1 MATKTWDEL
10 QQWGVSVAGSDLLP
24 KLEGGDV
31 DWVAIGSVGLVGVLA
46 LVAGALLYARRDTE
60 FVRNFFPPSPCHSD
74 ILLGFRAAPTP
85 TSRHHRQPPTNTV
98 PSKPQCDRRV
108 LGTVEC
114 PYCSSKD
121 DLCLGK
127 G

>member
-60 FVRNFFPPSPCHSD
+60 FVRNFFRRLRV
-74 ILLGFRAAPTP
+74 ILTYCLAFAQ
-85 TSRHHRQPPTNTV
+85 RQPPPAATTDNHPPI
-98 PSKPQCDRRV
+98 PSPPNRNVTDEFRV
-108 LGTVEC
+108 QWNARIAQARMTYV
-114 PYCSSKD
+114 
-121 DLCLGK
+121 
-127 G
+127 

>member
-60 FVRNFFPPSPCHSD
+60 FVRNFFRRLRV
-74 ILLGFRAAPTP
+74 ILTYCLAFAQ
-85 TSRHHRQPPTNTV
+85 RQPPPTTAPDNHPPI
-98 PSKPQCDRRV
+98 PSPPNRNVTDEFRAQWNARIAQARITYV
-108 LGTVEC
+108 
-114 PYCSSKD
+114 
-121 DLCLGK
+121 
-127 G
+127 